1 MKKTVKIIAIIVS
14 VLLIAGL
21 LFIANA
27 FVGNPVSKMIVINNA
42 KEYVETNY
50 KETDY
55 YVNRVG
61 YDFKTGRYYAN
72 IKSPSS
78 ADTYFSVS
86 FDMLG
91 NLGRDSFPTRV
102 ADGFNTWDRI
112 NSEYRAVTDEII
124 ENLPYKSDINYG
136 EIQTLDKGNN
146 IINFG
151 LDMSSLE
158 LDKVYDIKELGS
170 KYGKV
175 ILYIYV
181 DEITAEKASE
191 VLLEV
196 KNQFYEKNQ
205 AFYAIDLVLRLPKN
219 EDVKDWQDTEK
230 IKLECFL
237 YSDITEKNLIENVK
251 ASIIATERYYEEMDA
266 GKEFEL
272 SENE

>member
-21 LFIANA
+21 LFIVNA
-27 FVGNPVSKMIVINNA
+27 FVGNPVSKMIVTNNA

-61 YDFKTGRYYAN
+61 YDFKTSRYYVN

-102 ADGFNTWDRI
+102 ADGFNTWNRI

-124 ENLPYKSDINYG
+124 ENLPYKSYIDYG

-146 IINFG
+146 IIKFG

-175 ILYIYV
+175 VLYIYV
-181 DEITAEKASE
+181 DEISAEKASE

-230 IKLECFL
+230 IELECFL
-237 YSDITEKNLIENVK
+237 YSDITEENLIKNVK
-251 ASIIATERYYEEMDA
+251 DSIIATERYYEEMDA

-272 SENE
+272 PANE